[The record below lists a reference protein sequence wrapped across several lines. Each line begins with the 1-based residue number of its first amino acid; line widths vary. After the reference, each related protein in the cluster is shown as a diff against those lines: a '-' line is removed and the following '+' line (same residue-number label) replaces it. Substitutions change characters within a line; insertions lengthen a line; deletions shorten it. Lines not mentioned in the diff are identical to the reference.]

1 MSENWDIIIIGAGT
15 AGLPAAIFA
24 AARRGKVLL
33 IDSADDIGGTLHL
46 SSGQMSAAGTRLQKQ
61 KGIHDSPDLH
71 FNDIIRISHDTANK
85 DLVRLAVYNAADT
98 FEWLQ
103 DIGFVPL
110 PEHPVK
116 GQAHEPYSVERYY
129 WGPELGISILNVIR
143 PKFEDVL
150 ANTSVTLELNTEV
163 TELVQDSSGAVTG
176 VIATTKT
183 GVTTS
188 YRGRSI
194 LIATGGYVSDPVF
207 YEELCGHPCYGKGS
221 YPTCMGAGLKLGQ
234 AAGGYLRGKE
244 NYLTSF
250 GAVLENDEFPSPV
263 YVRPTH
269 WPHMRMPWEVYV
281 NANAERF
288 IREDEPSVDVREHT
302 ILQQPGLRHWII
314 FDEDTLNQAP
324 PIIADWKSDDMREAA
339 VEHPMFFSANT
350 IEELAVSAGLDAV
363 RLSKT
368 ITTFNTGQKA
378 NKDALGRKYMPRAVE
393 NPPFYAIRSQGM
405 SISSTVGL
413 AVNGELR
420 VIRDNGSVIPG
431 LYAAGEVLGAG
442 SLMGGAFCGGMMV
455 MPSLTYGRLL
465 GSKMLPID
473 NEAEVRAAE

>member
-1 MSENWDIIIIGAGT
+1 MNENWDVIIIGAGT
-15 AGLPAAIFA
+15 AGLPTAIFA
-24 AARRGKVLL
+24 AARGGKVLL
-33 IDSADDIGGTLHL
+33 IESADDIGGTLHL
-46 SSGQMSAAGTRLQKQ
+46 SSGQMSAAGTRLQEK
-61 KGIHDSPDLH
+61 KAIDDSPDLH
-71 FNDIIRISHDTANK
+71 FEDVVRISHDTANR

-110 PEHPVK
+110 AEHPVK

-129 WGPELGISILNVIR
+129 WGPELGVSILNVIR
-143 PKFEDVL
+143 PKFEEVL
-150 ANTSVTLELNTEV
+150 ANANVTLKLNTEV
-163 TELVQDSSGAVTG
+163 TELVQGNNGAVTG
-176 VIATTKT
+176 VIAKTKT
-183 GVTTS
+183 GVPTT
-188 YRGRSI
+188 YLGQSI
-194 LIATGGYVSDPVF
+194 LISTGGYVSDPVL

-234 AAGGYLRGKE
+234 AVGGYLRGKE

-250 GAVLENDEFPSPV
+250 GVVLENDDFPSPV
-263 YVRPTH
+263 YVRPIH
-269 WPHMRMPWEVYV
+269 WPHMRMPWEIYV

-288 IREDEPSVDVREHT
+288 IREDEPSVDIREHT
-302 ILQQPGLRHWII
+302 ILQQPDLRHWII

-324 PIIADWKSDDMREAA
+324 PIIPDWNLDDMRKA
-339 VEHPMFFSANT
+339 VMEHPMFFSANT
-350 IEELAVSAGLDAV
+350 IEELAVSTGLDPF

-378 NKDALGRKYMPRAVE
+378 NTDALGRKHMPRAVE
-393 NPPFYAIRSQGM
+393 NPPFYAIRSQGT

-413 AVNGELR
+413 AVNGELQ
-420 VIRDNGSVIPG
+420 VIRANGSAIPG

-465 GSKMLPID
+465 GSRMLPIGD
-473 NEAEVRAAE
+473 EAEVRAAE